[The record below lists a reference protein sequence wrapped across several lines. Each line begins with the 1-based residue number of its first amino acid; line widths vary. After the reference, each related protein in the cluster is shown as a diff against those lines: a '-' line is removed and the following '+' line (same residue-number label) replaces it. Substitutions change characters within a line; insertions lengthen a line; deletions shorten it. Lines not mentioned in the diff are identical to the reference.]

1 MMTSGGDKWKQTK
14 NQTEEKS
21 REKFKNFIV
30 CLSRHFLLYFSLPIV
45 KTDVENRRRL
55 PLN

>member
-1 MMTSGGDKWKQTK
+1 MTSGGDKWKQTK

-30 CLSRHFLLYFSLPIV
+30 CLSRYFLLYFSLPIV
-45 KTDVENRRRL
+45 KTEVENRRRL